1 MRPISGFDKYL
12 LKVIYANFGAFL
24 QKWTFRP
31 FLRLRQQTKM
41 TETFLIDVLGA
52 YWRTH
57 AEWESTSCIIST
69 ILTYSVLKTSSSF
82 SSRLMHGSFWSV
94 FLTIAQSVNR
104 RMLLG
109 CHKHAN
115 LCQSYPCPGSIAMIQ
130 IAFLHSSIFCASFA
144 STWCSFRSL
153 YNLSMYL
160 WLGLRGF
167 FLPTF
172 IVAISLAAL
181 F

>member
-1 MRPISGFDKYL
+1 MHQLNYL
-12 LKVIYANFGAFL
+12 ANI
-24 QKWTFRP
+24 
-31 FLRLRQQTKM
+31 TK
-41 TETFLIDVLGA
+41 IGRNDYRVLAVDIGI
-52 YWRTH
+52 RVCNIIH

-69 ILTYSVLKTSSSF
+69 RLTYSVRKISSSI
-82 SSRLMHGSFWSV
+82 SSRLMHGSFRSI
-94 FLTIAQSVNR
+94 FFTRTQSVKR

-115 LCQSYPCPGSIAMIQ
+115 LCRSYPSPGSIAMIQ
-130 IAFLHSSIFCASFA
+130 IAFLNSSIFCASFA

-160 WLGLRGF
+160 GLGLRGF

-172 IVAISLAAL
+172 IVATSLATFILIIA
-181 F
+181 